1 MSGPVFRLDSD
12 MVTTLFFQPQSAV
25 PDTVVYI
32 ADRGGLAMAADGAV
46 VVLALAV
53 LIFGVAL
60 LGLML
65 EMRRAVRSFHG
76 VGRRALEKADPI
88 LESGRGV
95 ADNVEFI
102 SAVVRS
108 DVERLNETVRTLA
121 DRLQLASDHMEERIE
136 EFNALMEVVQDEAED
151 LFLGTAATAR
161 GVTEGVR
168 NLRHGTRGAPP
179 DESSVSAS
187 AEESETGPHAIRE
200 DPD

>member
-1 MSGPVFRLDSD
+1 
-12 MVTTLFFQPQSAV
+12 MVTTLYFQPQSV
-25 PDTVVYI
+25 VTDTVVYV

-46 VVLALAV
+46 VVLAVAV
-53 LIFGVAL
+53 LILGVAF

-88 LESGRGV
+88 FESGKGV

-108 DVERLNETVRTLA
+108 DVERLNETVRTLT

-168 NLRHGTRGAPP
+168 SLRHGAPGAPP
-179 DESSVSAS
+179 DGSDVATPP
-187 AEESETGPHAIRE
+187 EESEPKPHPVPE